1 MEKISYQEAVA
12 ELEKIV
18 AQMEAPELRIENVK
32 GLITRA
38 NELISFC
45 RDELAGYEEE
55 FSSLLDK

>member
-45 RDELAGYEEE
+45 RGELAGYEEE
-55 FSSLLDK
+55 FSSLLDN

>member
-38 NELISFC
+38 NELISLC
-45 RDELAGYEEE
+45 RSELAGYEEE